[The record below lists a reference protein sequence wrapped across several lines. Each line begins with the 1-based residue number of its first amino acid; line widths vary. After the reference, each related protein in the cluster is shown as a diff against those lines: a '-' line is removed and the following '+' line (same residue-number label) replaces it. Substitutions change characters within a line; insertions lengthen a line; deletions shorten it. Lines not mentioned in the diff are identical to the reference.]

1 MRLLKTGPYVPG
13 AERLELIEKWGV
25 DIPTYAILSHTWS
38 KNPDDEVLF
47 ADVLNGVSTTKPAY
61 SKLEQAMKRA
71 MLDGFGWLWIDTCC
85 INKSSSVELSEAIN
99 SMYSYYKNAQKC
111 YAYLVDVDASDYKTI
126 NSEFAKSRWWKRG
139 WTLQELLAPSSLEFF
154 ASNWQ
159 SLGYK
164 DELRPI
170 ISSITGIDDDYLRP
184 PPATNPFDTVQNPGL
199 PVEHASIAKRMSWAS
214 ARETTREEDLA
225 YCLIGLFEVNIPML
239 YGEGGQR
246 AFYRLQEEIMGANE
260 DQSLFAWIKLDDDKT
275 TVNGLHGLLA
285 DSPRDF
291 RHTGSVIPYSA
302 LADYS
307 VTTVT
312 ARGLSVT
319 LPLTQ
324 KADGKMIAALQCP
337 VQGRYSDWLAV
348 YLQKLNIG
356 SNVYARADC
365 NKLASVS
372 ERGKPQ
378 GLYVRQ
384 PPNFVPRTVYPDHF
398 FQLRSLSAHWE
409 DSELAEYEVVNVI
422 CDKSRYALKGTS
434 QYRAIPLAEPQPW
447 SLAPMI
453 YRIDKTE
460 GALTA
465 TLVMRRKTDGESLLL
480 LLGAGRDLSAA
491 FGICEFGDVF
501 PTNIELQQVFRP
513 RPAAQYMELDYHTV
527 RVQVEEIVRLEQK
540 IYFLDIEIT
549 ARPVAPTA
557 SEMIEDAIDAFDVF
571 HKPGVERKAAKGALL
586 GKMKRF
592 RLT

>member
-1 MRLLKTGPYVPG
+1 
-13 AERLELIEKWGV
+13 
-25 DIPTYAILSHTWS
+25 
-38 KNPDDEVLF
+38 
-47 ADVLNGVSTTKPAY
+47 
-61 SKLEQAMKRA
+61 
-71 MLDGFGWLWIDTCC
+71 
-85 INKSSSVELSEAIN
+85 
-99 SMYSYYKNAQKC
+99 
-111 YAYLVDVDASDYKTI
+111 
-126 NSEFAKSRWWKRG
+126 
-139 WTLQELLAPSSLEFF
+139 
-154 ASNWQ
+154 
-159 SLGYK
+159 
-164 DELRPI
+164 
-170 ISSITGIDDDYLRP
+170 
-184 PPATNPFDTVQNPGL
+184 
-199 PVEHASIAKRMSWAS
+199 
-214 ARETTREEDLA
+214 
-225 YCLIGLFEVNIPML
+225 
-239 YGEGGQR
+239 
-246 AFYRLQEEIMGANE
+246 
-260 DQSLFAWIKLDDDKT
+260 
-275 TVNGLHGLLA
+275 
-285 DSPRDF
+285 
-291 RHTGSVIPYSA
+291 
-302 LADYS
+302 
-307 VTTVT
+307 
-312 ARGLSVT
+312 
-319 LPLTQ
+319 
-324 KADGKMIAALQCP
+324 MIAALQCP

-409 DSELAEYEVVNVI
+409 DSELAEYEVINVI

-501 PTNIELQQVFRP
+501 PTNIELQQVFQP
-513 RPAAQYMELDYHTV
+513 RPAGQYMQLECHTV

-571 HKPGVERKAAKGALL
+571 HKPSVERKAAKGALL